1 MSKRTRV
8 VEEIDSDGDS
18 RFYPEYKGLLFG
30 WNRVSNKEWGEDI
43 YCVSFNSLKEA
54 ESWVNYRHTAKTKIH
69 TGE

>member
-30 WNRVSNKEWGEDI
+30 WNRVSVGE
-43 YCVSFNSLKEA
+43 SFGRMSFDSLKEA